1 MAEMENPTRPGIL
14 KRVTTF
20 FSPHATLFTILWILA
35 FSSVF
40 FWRQNVVDRFLVSRS
55 PEKWPDIPEFR
66 PFVFNLVDFGG
77 VGDGVSLN
85 TEAFERAV
93 FAISKLAEKGGGQ
106 LNVPAGKW
114 LTAPF
119 NLTSH
124 MTLFLAENA
133 VILGID
139 VSHPFVS
146 YRITEFVLLFLTS
159 VLVLDM
165 QSYCYEA

>member
-1 MAEMENPTRPGIL
+1 MPKLRP
-14 KRVTTF
+14 V
-20 FSPHATLFTILWILA
+20 
-35 FSSVF
+35 
-40 FWRQNVVDRFLVSRS
+40 
-55 PEKWPDIPEFR
+55 
-66 PFVFNLVDFGG
+66 VFNLKDFGG

-85 TEAFERAV
+85 TEAFERGV
-93 FAISKLAEKGGGQ
+93 FAISKLAKKGGGQ

-139 VSHPFVS
+139 VSFPFLAS
-146 YRITEFVLLFLTS
+146 RIADYVLLI
-159 VLVLDM
+159 
-165 QSYCYEA
+165 

>member
-1 MAEMENPTRPGIL
+1 M
-14 KRVTTF
+14 
-20 FSPHATLFTILWILA
+20 
-35 FSSVF
+35 F